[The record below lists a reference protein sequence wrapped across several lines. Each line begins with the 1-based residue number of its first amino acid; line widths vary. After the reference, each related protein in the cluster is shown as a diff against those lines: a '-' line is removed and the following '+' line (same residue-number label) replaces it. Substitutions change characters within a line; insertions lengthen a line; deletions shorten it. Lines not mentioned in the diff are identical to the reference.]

1 MVFEDIINV
10 SKKTGYRGLL
20 VYTGISGL
28 KEAVEEVKRF
38 YNRILVV
45 AEYSE
50 NINGTNHRGVMKTSP
65 RKVRSLLG
73 YEFDSIIIDV
83 SHGLRPN
90 VLGITCEMI
99 RRGGVLLLASTQCYS
114 DLRLGL
120 PYGKSTYTRYVKES
134 FKESRLVKV
143 YDKCSERT
151 IVERLEITHPTKAR
165 RKPRKPS
172 GKIPVKISRLIA
184 TQSQLEFV
192 ERFLEFLR
200 KPDKLLIGIGDRG
213 RGKSAGLGIALALGL
228 GEKYYSE
235 VPIVA
240 VEPYGIQSLM
250 KLLSKT
256 LTVLG
261 YRHKRVYEKNLVTE
275 IKGRD
280 FQFIY
285 YKPWELERGYRIIA
299 IDEAASIGVSRL
311 RRLLSQSRKIVATTT
326 IHGYEGSGRSS
337 LKTIKKLVK
346 HYTEALFEEPV
357 RYLENDPLEEWL
369 YNTFMLNAEPVSI
382 DKITGTR
389 YLEADTEDLAKN
401 KELLRQLYGILVL
414 AHYRNEPDDL
424 ALLLDHPKHFIRVLV
439 NQDSQPIA
447 VAQISVEE
455 PLTQA
460 QIEEIFHRGGIPG
473 VLLKDKIIKYG
484 IIDSSKLK
492 VWRIVRIAVLPEH
505 QNKGYGTRLLE
516 NIEEE
521 AIKNRI
527 DAVGAIFSGH
537 ESLSFWLKNNYKP
550 YYISPRYNRITGE
563 KNIAVIKSFNNQAGT
578 LIEEALKIFKKKL
591 LLSAHNIYRDLALEK
606 IGRILA
612 SLNVEADIGM
622 KLTDDELRRLEIY
635 YNEGL
640 LYESVQ
646 DILYKTVLI
655 FFAENKRLP
664 FSDNELLVIVG
675 RTLQG
680 KTLNEIA
687 RILGLKKQRVEEI
700 VEKTHRKISKYYLSG
715 VENNLYFRK
724 LLEK

>member
-1 MVFEDIINV
+1 MVFEDIINA

-20 VYTGISGL
+20 VYTGILGL
-28 KEAVEEVKRF
+28 KEAVEEAKRF
-38 YNRILVV
+38 YDRILIV
-45 AEYSE
+45 AEDSE
-50 NINGTNHRGVMKTSP
+50 NINGTNHKEVMKTSP

-73 YEFDSIIIDV
+73 YEFDSVIIDV

-99 RRGGVLLLASTQCYS
+99 RRGGVLMLASTQCYS

-143 YDKCSERT
+143 YDKCSGKT
-151 IVERLEITHPTKAR
+151 IVERLEITHPAKAR
-165 RKPRKPS
+165 RKLRKTS
-172 GKIPVKISRLIA
+172 SKISAKISRLIA
-184 TQSQLEFV
+184 TQSQLEFI
-192 ERFLEFLR
+192 EQFLEFLR
-200 KPDKLLIGIGDRG
+200 KPGKLLIGIGNRG

-228 GEKYYSE
+228 EERYYSE

-240 VEPYGIQSLM
+240 VEPYSIQSLM

-261 YRHKRVYEKNLVTE
+261 YKHKRIYEKNLVTE

-285 YKPWELERGYRIIA
+285 YKPWELERGYRLIA
-299 IDEAASIGVSRL
+299 VDEAASIGVSRL

-346 HYTEALFEEPV
+346 HYIEVLFEEPV

-369 YNTFMLNAEPVSI
+369 YNTFMLNAESVNI
-382 DKITGTR
+382 DRITETK
-389 YLEADTEDLAKN
+389 YLEVDTEDLAKN

-424 ALLLDHPKHFIRVLV
+424 ALLLDHPKHFIRALV

-460 QIEEIFHRGGIPG
+460 QIKEIFRRGGIPG

-484 IIDSSKLK
+484 ITDSSKLK

-516 NIEEE
+516 NIERE

-527 DAVGAIFSGH
+527 DAIGAIFSGH
-537 ESLSFWLKNNYKP
+537 ESLGFWLKNNYKP
-550 YYISPRYNRITGE
+550 YYISPRYNKITGE
-563 KNIAVIKSFNNQAGT
+563 KNIAVIKPLNSQVEAI
-578 LIEEALKIFKKKL
+578 IEEALKIFKKRL

-606 IGRILA
+606 IGRIIVA
-612 SLNVEADIGM
+612 INVEADIGM
-622 KLTDDELRRLEIY
+622 RLTDDELRRLKIY
-635 YNEGL
+635 YNGGL

-646 DILYKTVLI
+646 DVLYKAVLV
-655 FFAENKRLP
+655 FFAKNRKLP
-664 FSDNELLVIVG
+664 FSNNELLVIVG

-680 KTLNEIA
+680 KALSEIT
-687 RILGLKKQRVEEI
+687 RILGLGKREIEEI
-700 VEKTHRKISKYYLSG
+700 VEKMHRRISKYYLSG
-715 VENNLYFRK
+715 MRDL
-724 LLEK
+724 